1 MEAFVIN
8 KDYMVCAL
16 KHAQHKMQIKSKIQR
31 KLILKMLGIN
41 MILDQSNL
49 VVCVI
54 LAVMVFLDHIYIIYL
69 EQMRC

>member
-31 KLILKMLGIN
+31 KLILNLIQFCTLMVSLS
-41 MILDQSNL
+41 SNKSK
-49 VVCVI
+49 I
-54 LAVMVFLDHIYIIYL
+54 KNSQNTYYNNTNY
-69 EQMRC
+69 